1 MKNKTLYLL
10 FLLFSFQFSAQK
22 TQKLNLKKYK
32 IAVLSDSLRESSGL
46 MNIDGRLFSFNDS
59 GNTSEI
65 FEIKAGSPHIENTY
79 KTRLKNIDWEAI
91 TNDGGNFY
99 IGEFGNNLGTRKDL
113 KVYQIPFRNNSLIV
127 DSIKTISFYYPEQ
140 TNFTPKNINNN
151 FDAEAMVFLDGNIHL
166 FTKEWV
172 TNTVSHY
179 VIESNVNIN
188 KETNQAAIKLE
199 SYNTGFV
206 VTDASVFENKLYVV
220 GYTKKASV
228 YLMIFEKDETGNLF
242 FNKPVKKYSLG
253 RAYKV
258 GQIEGITATEKGIYI
273 SGERFSIKI
282 KKVPQSL
289 YFIPFKDLE

>member
-1 MKNKTLYLL
+1 MRKLFILH
-10 FLLFSFQFSAQK
+10 FLLISFLGFSQK
-22 TQKLNLKKYK
+22 IEKISLKKYK
-32 IAVLSDSLRESSGL
+32 IAVLSDSLQESSGL
-46 MNIDGRLFSFNDS
+46 TNLDGRLFSFNDS

-65 FEIKAGSPHIENTY
+65 FEITPGSSYIK
-79 KTRLKNIDWEAI
+79 KTFQTGLKNIDWEAI
-91 TNDGGNFY
+91 TNDGENFY

-113 KVYQIPFRNNSLIV
+113 KVYRIPFRNDSLIV

-140 TNFTPKNINNN
+140 TDFTPKNINNN
-151 FDAEAMVFLDGNIHL
+151 FDAEAMIFLDGNIHL
-166 FTKEWV
+166 FTKEWIR
-172 TNTVSHY
+172 NTVSHY
-179 VIESNVNIN
+179 VIN
-188 KETNQAAIKLE
+188 KNLTENQPAKKLE
-199 SYNTGFV
+199 SFDTGFV

-220 GYTKKASV
+220 GYTKNASV

-242 FNKPVKKYSLG
+242 FNKPLKKYSLG
-253 RAYKV
+253 RAYNV

>member
-1 MKNKTLYLL
+1 M
-10 FLLFSFQFSAQK
+10 
-22 TQKLNLKKYK
+22 
-32 IAVLSDSLRESSGL
+32 SDSLRESSGL
-46 MNIDGRLFSFNDS
+46 TNLDGRLFSFNDS

-65 FEIKAGSPHIENTY
+65 FEIKPGSSFIE
-79 KTRLKNIDWEAI
+79 KTFQTGLTNLDWEAI
-91 TNDGGNFY
+91 TNDGKSFY

-113 KVYQIPFRNNSLIV
+113 KVYQVPFKNDSLIS
-127 DSIKTISFYYPEQ
+127 DSIKIIPFYYPEQ
-140 TNFTPKNINNN
+140 VDFTAKNINNN

-179 VIESNVNIN
+179 LID
-188 KETNQAAIKLE
+188 KNQTENQPAQKLE
-199 SYNTGFV
+199 SFDTGFV
-206 VTDASVFENKLYVV
+206 VTDASVFDNRLYVV

-228 YLMIFEKDETGNLF
+228 FLMIFEKDENGNLF
-242 FNKPVKKYSLG
+242 FNKPLKKFALG
-253 RAYKV
+253 RAFNI

-273 SGERFSIKI
+273 SGERFNIKI